1 MSKPLLKA
9 VCVVSLAS
17 VSIST
22 SASAAPVHC
31 FLEVNNH
38 VYVNGICNFEPGGG
52 GSFSIGTGDK
62 ARSRYFAYVNI
73 DANEGV
79 ARGYWNGEEGESHAH
94 WELGTLV
101 RQGACW
107 VNDHAKVCAKR

>member
-1 MSKPLLKA
+1 MLARMSKPLLKA

-79 ARGYWNGEEGESHAH
+79 ARGYWNGEEGEKSCA
-94 WELGTLV
+94 LGTWDFSAPGRVLG
-101 RQGACW
+101 Q
-107 VNDHAKVCAKR
+107 